1 MAPKPG
7 RKSDNFAITT
17 DGQGKLELP
26 SMLDDSRSETTVCIL
41 IRACVSVYNFSALY
55 VASSSATQAA
65 QIIKIVPY
73 TQEFCFVFL
82 STRQF
87 LIVRQSIDVNC
98 DRYFLS

>member
-17 DGQGKLELP
+17 DGQWKLELP
-26 SMLDDSRSETTVCIL
+26 SMLDDSRREMNSMYSHQGLCIYL
-41 IRACVSVYNFSALY
+41 QLFSSI
-55 VASSSATQAA
+55 ASSSATQAS

-87 LIVRQSIDVNC
+87 LLYLNYLFQLFARPH
-98 DRYFLS
+98 